1 LRLIPF
7 LPIVRFV
14 QKARRAAPVAFV
26 LAVEAAGVVLALRAG
41 SRPPFDV
48 PLDDW
53 DAWARAEPIDAL
65 ASAVRVVA
73 LATASWLLATTLAYL
88 VASVSRLPRV
98 VRTCALLTPSGVR
111 RAVDAVC
118 AASVLVGA
126 LAAPVAADVRDGRAV
141 ETRPVETRPVET
153 PAPVYAAAPASAPPP
168 PTTAPRAEVEVL
180 AGDNLWVIAADALAR
195 ATGRAR
201 DAITDDEVAPYWR
214 ALCDLNRDR
223 VRSGDVNLVYPGEVL
238 LLPPVS

>member
-1 LRLIPF
+1 
-7 LPIVRFV
+7 V
-14 QKARRAAPVAFV
+14 FV
-26 LAVEAAGVVLALRAG
+26 LAVESAGVVLALRAG

-53 DAWARAEPIDAL
+53 DAWARAEPVDAL

-73 LATASWLLATTLAYL
+73 LAAASWLLATTLAYL

-98 VRTCALLTPSGVR
+98 VRTCALLNPPGVR

-118 AASVLVGA
+118 AASVLVGT
-126 LAAPVAADVRDGRAV
+126 LAAPVGADVRDGRAV
-141 ETRPVETRPVET
+141 ETRPVET
-153 PAPVYAAAPASAPPP
+153 PAPVSAAAPASAPPP
-168 PTTAPRAEVEVL
+168 PTTAPRGEVEVL
-180 AGDNLWVIAADALAR
+180 AGDNLWAIAVDALAR
-195 ATGRAR
+195 ATGRAP
-201 DAITDDEVAPYWR
+201 DAITEADVAPYWR